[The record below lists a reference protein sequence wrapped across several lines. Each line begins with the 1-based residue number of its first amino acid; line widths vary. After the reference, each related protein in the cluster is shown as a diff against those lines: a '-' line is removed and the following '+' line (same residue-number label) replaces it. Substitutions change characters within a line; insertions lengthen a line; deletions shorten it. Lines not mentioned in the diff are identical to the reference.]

1 MSVQVTHHNDY
12 FMHVGISY
20 GYREIKY
27 LLLWVRDIRDCVKHI
42 STWFKQ
48 RHEEHCSTNMFINLV
63 ILRPLPSSSLALLS
77 SSSSSSSLFGGS
89 VVTVVVMVAAN
100 NLPVLKEKNG
110 PTFKHLWSS

>member
-1 MSVQVTHHNDY
+1 
-12 FMHVGISY
+12 MHVGISY
-20 GYREIKY
+20 GHSEIKY
-27 LLLWVRDIRDCVKHI
+27 LLLYVRDIRDCVKHI

-77 SSSSSSSLFGGS
+77 SSSSSSSLFGGT
-89 VVTVVVMVAAN
+89 VVTVVIVAAN
-100 NLPVLKEKNG
+100 NLPVLKEKNC